1 MFAFKAGFAAAATVA
16 LLAAAPA
23 QAADLDYAYNDPTC
37 MTAAEYAGLSGSGLA
52 SAVGSDVAAN
62 PACGYDA
69 CSAGDAVG
77 GSAQRAIGAGLAQAY
92 SQFASAGD
100 RQSAGSVADAACGCS
115 AGGGAVSAS
124 FAGSAGGGACS
135 VNYGS
140 ETTYGGMGT
149 VGSLFYIRAAGGGG
163 GGGLPQSPN

>member
-1 MFAFKAGFAAAATVA
+1 MFAFRAGIAAAAACVLFA
-16 LLAAAPA
+16 SVPA
-23 QAADLDYAYNDPTC
+23 QAADLDMAYNDPSC
-37 MTAAEYAGLSGSGLA
+37 MTAADYASLSGSGLA
-52 SAVGSDVAAN
+52 SAVGADVAAN

-92 SQFASAGD
+92 SQFASSGD

-163 GGGLPQSPN
+163 GSPQSQN